1 MTKTLYEKQLETNI
15 EKLQEL
21 LKDTELGQAIEN
33 LENTY
38 INKLDEVKKVAERVK
53 ELFYNLQE
61 AFSGLDPEKL
71 LSLISELEFTRER
84 CDYLEERINN
94 IETYIDAD
102 KKIMEALS
110 VMKREA
116 YLETIVSSQQHYK
129 NLQINGNT
137 LY

>member
-21 LKDTELGQAIEN
+21 LKDTELGEAIKN
-33 LENTY
+33 LESKY
-38 INKLDEVKKVAERVK
+38 VSKLDEVKRVAESVK
-53 ELFYNLQE
+53 KLFYELQE

-71 LSLISELEFTRER
+71 LSLLGELEFTRDR
-84 CDYLEERINN
+84 CIGLEERINK
-94 IETYIDAD
+94 IETYLDAD

-116 YLETIVSSQQHYK
+116 YSETIVIPQQHYK